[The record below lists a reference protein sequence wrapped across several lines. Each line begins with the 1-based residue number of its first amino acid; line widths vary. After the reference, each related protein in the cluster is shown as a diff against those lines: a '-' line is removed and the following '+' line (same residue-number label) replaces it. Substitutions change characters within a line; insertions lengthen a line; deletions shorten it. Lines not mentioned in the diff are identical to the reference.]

1 MASFAV
7 NWAGSR
13 RSRSSRDCAR
23 RRTGT
28 WAARMPGM
36 LSGLGILS
44 FAVAWVVLRLL
55 LSRFR
60 TLVLDKPNERSLHE
74 RPVPRT
80 GGVPGFLRAAPS
92 GLVGAAQLWV
102 PVVIAFS

>member
-36 LSGLGILS
+36 LAGLGILS

-80 GGVPGFLRAAPS
+80 GGVAGFFRGALCVCFGS
-92 GLVGAAQLWV
+92 GHLWF
-102 PVVIAFS
+102 PVSIVLW